1 MLHSKQ
7 NGYTLVE
14 VIVALGIFVTIA
26 TIATGALISILK
38 TQQSTY
44 DQQTAAQQ
52 LRFFQD
58 VFSRDVRESSSITCD
73 QDDDTITLKNTTN
86 AGSAGQDIEYS
97 FAENTQG
104 TGLVVLKNGD
114 RIMYFPLESHWFDCR
129 TTGTT
134 SLVTLNLKFVHA
146 PQWFEMTVQP
156 RFPASVQ

>member
-58 VFSRDVRESSSITCD
+58 VFS
-73 QDDDTITLKNTTN
+73 QN
-86 AGSAGQDIEYS
+86 A
-97 FAENTQG
+97 
-104 TGLVVLKNGD
+104 
-114 RIMYFPLESHWFDCR
+114 
-129 TTGTT
+129 
-134 SLVTLNLKFVHA
+134 
-146 PQWFEMTVQP
+146 
-156 RFPASVQ
+156 